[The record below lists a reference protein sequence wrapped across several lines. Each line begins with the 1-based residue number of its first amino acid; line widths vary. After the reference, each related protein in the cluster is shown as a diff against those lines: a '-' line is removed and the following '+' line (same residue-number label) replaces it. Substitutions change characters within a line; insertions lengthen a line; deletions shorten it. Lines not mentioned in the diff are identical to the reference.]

1 MMKEIKRQVER
12 HRRTLLWSSDP
23 CAEMAGDP
31 LELKE
36 LFKACVDWDAGFGD
50 EEDIPE
56 PTAEEVWDWAQEE
69 IKERFHQLLDDL
81 PNCCY
86 VLQFDNKGNFG
97 ADIYL
102 LKEAIERA
110 AGKATYLPITVD
122 IYLNK
127 GGQIEIDLCDKNEF
141 KTARNGRLY
150 LTRLTGLGQIMF
162 LNCDG
167 AEAIKDN
174 YRQCLPDYDQYF
186 TVINRLGLHMK
197 DGVAEQIRGVE

>member
-1 MMKEIKRQVER
+1 MMKEIKRQTER

-23 CAEMAGDP
+23 CTEMAGDP

-36 LFKACVDWDAGFGD
+36 LFKACVDWDACFGD
-50 EEDIPE
+50 EENIPE
-56 PTAEEVWDWAQEE
+56 PTAEEVWNWAQEE
-69 IKERFHQLLDDL
+69 VKERFHQLLDDL

-97 ADIYL
+97 ADICL

-110 AGKATYLPITVD
+110 VNKVTYLPITAD

-174 YRQCLPDYDQYF
+174 YRQCLPNYDHYF

-197 DGVAEQIRGVE
+197 DGVAEQTRGVE